1 MSSFKLSLVLFSL
14 LGTSLSQAVAQSSTA
29 QHPLPQLPNTRVL
42 IVFAPAADS
51 AAFRTQLQL
60 LERHSYELSMRNTVV
75 VPIAS
80 DPSAHFAFEHLTLT
94 GAEDQAFARA
104 RFHVAPGEFAVILLN
119 ADGSEQTR
127 SATPMDIHALV
138 SRIDAVP
145 HQASTLT
152 ASLY

>member
-1 MSSFKLSLVLFSL
+1 MSSFKLSSVLFVL
-14 LGTSLSQAVAQSSTA
+14 LGTSLSRSVAQSPAA

-60 LERHSYELSMRNTVV
+60 LERHSFELSMHNTVV
-75 VPIAS
+75 VPMAS
-80 DPSAHFAFEHLTLT
+80 DASTHFAFEHLTLPS
-94 GAEDQAFARA
+94 AEDQASARA
-104 RFHVAPGEFAVILLN
+104 RFHIAAGDFAIILLN
-119 ADGSEQTR
+119 ADGSEQAR

-138 SRIDAVP
+138 SRIDTID
-145 HQASTLT
+145 QAAALT